1 MSSKTR
7 KPLRKKGKKGKTKK
21 YNGGSNRSVKSKVN
35 MKRISLY
42 LKEIDPDDFLK
53 ELKIGDYYYFNVYS
67 NRRRYLYNGKYI
79 GTIDGNPTF
88 TDTYNVDEESVIERN
103 KSLKYSEDVAAKN
116 KIYKF
121 AIHPR
126 SKLPQ
131 DVIMKIASMSKVNH
145 TPLER

>member
-53 ELKIGDYYYFNVYS
+53 ELKVGDYYYFNVGK
-67 NRRRYLYNGKYI
+67 YLYNGKYKGI
-79 GTIDGNPTF
+79 IEHDPTF
-88 TDTYNVDEESVIERN
+88 TDTYNVDEESDIERN
-103 KSLKYSEDVAAKN
+103 KSLKYSGDVAATN

-145 TPLER
+145 TPPER